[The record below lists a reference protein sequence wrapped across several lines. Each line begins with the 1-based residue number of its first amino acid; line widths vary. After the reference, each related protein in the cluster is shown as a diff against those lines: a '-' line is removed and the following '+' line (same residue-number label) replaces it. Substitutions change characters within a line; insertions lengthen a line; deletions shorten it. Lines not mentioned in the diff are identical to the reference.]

1 MYQEEKSMLN
11 QLASTRFY
19 LNGDLIDSLSHDHS
33 VDHKILLKVQNIAPF
48 ISQFIRYI
56 SFETLTNT
64 EYVRSRMRQIILM
77 VFEKYLTNSKV
88 MYTRSVISNVLHQ
101 LKTIQCLA
109 AHLLYDIQQ
118 KELGNE
124 WIVFL
129 LRCRDEDCSDL
140 SIFRTSA
147 EQPIYCNH
155 LKRTEL
161 LEHGVLLISRFLS
174 DKDGIGDTNQTN
186 VSDDAVITLN
196 HIAQK
201 LRDRLQ
207 SFEPLHNVLQ
217 RSTTTHH
224 CSRFM
229 SEGTVFRQKG
239 CEGPNPGGTYTME
252 YVKNAVTILHTIMI
266 DEIGDLGNTDD
277 YYDYY
282 NFANSSIALILTRS
296 DENRVKGIPITIAI
310 IYKLILSRVNIHT
323 EIIGLPGHAVLGI
336 PINKN
341 IIANMLGT
349 QASHQSINTM
359 TNTGIGTIDT
369 FVDVFNDCRFLS
381 KSDCQGIVQ
390 QYSVRWNDSYILPF
404 STSSTVLRMVSNISG
419 ENYSSLPWPLSLLDR
434 INALRIIMGKF
445 AKFRSER
452 YSPHNYHQF
461 VVAAQNIFRS
471 EPQPQEQIVK
481 LYRY

>member
-33 VDHKILLKVQNIAPF
+33 VDHEILLKVQNMAPF
-48 ISQFIRYI
+48 VSQFIRYI

-64 EYVRSRMRQIILM
+64 EYVGSRMRQIILM

-118 KELGNE
+118 KELYNE

-129 LRCRDEDCSDL
+129 LRCRDEDYL
-140 SIFRTSA
+140 HRTSA
-147 EQPIYCNH
+147 QQQLYCNH

-161 LEHGVLLISRFLS
+161 LEHGGLLISRFLS
-174 DKDGIGDTNQTN
+174 DKDGIGDTNQSN

-229 SEGTVFRQKG
+229 SEGTVYRQKG
-239 CEGPNPGGTYTME
+239 CEGLNPGGTYTME
-252 YVKNAVTILHTIMI
+252 YVKNAVTILHTII
-266 DEIGDLGNTDD
+266 TDEIGALGN
-277 YYDYY
+277 YF
-282 NFANSSIALILTRS
+282 NFRNSSIALILTRS

-323 EIIGLPGHAVLGI
+323 EIIGLPGHVVLGI

-341 IIANMLGT
+341 IIANMSGT
-349 QASHQSINTM
+349 QVSHQSINTM
-359 TNTGIGTIDT
+359 TNTGIGRIDT
-369 FVDVFNDCRFLS
+369 FVDVYNDCRFLS

-390 QYSVRWNDSYILPF
+390 QNSVRWNDSYILPL
-404 STSSTVLRMVSNISG
+404 STSSTVLRMVFDISG
-419 ENYSSLPWPLSLLDR
+419 KIYSLLPHLLPLGGLPHLLPRDR
-434 INALRIIMGKF
+434 IKALRRIMYKF
-445 AKFRSER
+445 SKFISDS
-452 YSPHNYHQF
+452 YSPHIDHQF
-461 VVAAQNIFRS
+461 MVAAQYIFRS
-471 EPQPQEQIVK
+471 EPIRYEEIVN